1 MCHSS
6 HHIAW
11 VHVNTREIEHETVK
25 HSQTQS
31 NTVKHSQT
39 QSNTVKHS
47 QTQSNTVKHSQKQGV
62 RNEGMGSEMMQRHA
76 NSDLICINR

>member
-47 QTQSNTVKHSQKQGV
+47 QTQGV
-62 RNEGMGSEMMQRHA
+62 RNEGMGSEIMQRHA

>member
-11 VHVNTREIEHETVK
+11 VHVNTREIEHE
-25 HSQTQS
+25 
-31 NTVKHSQT
+31 TVKHSQT

>member
-11 VHVNTREIEHETVK
+11 VHVNTREIEHE
-25 HSQTQS
+25 
-31 NTVKHSQT
+31 
-39 QSNTVKHS
+39 TVKHS

>member
-47 QTQSNTVKHSQKQGV
+47 QTQSKT
-62 RNEGMGSEMMQRHA
+62 GSEKR
-76 NSDLICINR
+76 RYGE

>member
-11 VHVNTREIEHETVK
+11 VHVNTREIEHE
-25 HSQTQS
+25 
-31 NTVKHSQT
+31 
-39 QSNTVKHS
+39 
-47 QTQSNTVKHSQKQGV
+47 TVKHSQKQGV